1 MLGSRTES
9 CGKNDRYVIEMAR
22 HLVREFDH
30 NYEIVGLAAHVGVNR
45 YYAELSESCKI
56 CAKVWCDGLWLPIAH
71 VTPVAHH
78 CRSFGHSAS
87 AQKKK

>member
-30 NYEIVGLAAHVGVNR
+30 NYEIVGLAATLALIDTMRNCQKVAKYALKSGVM
-45 YYAELSESCKI
+45 ACGSL
-56 CAKVWCDGLWLPIAH
+56 
-71 VTPVAHH
+71 
-78 CRSFGHSAS
+78 
-87 AQKKK
+87 